1 MYLKS
6 LKETNGAKRSYEA
19 HFNNVSKEAATL
31 GTKEEDP
38 EIPRMTNN
46 EDRYGEHNCRI
57 QFE

>member
-46 EDRYGEHNCRI
+46 EDRYGEHNC
-57 QFE
+57 